1 MHQQKGK
8 IVLVYFLLLLLVGSI
23 NNIQLNKIKFLEIS
37 NIKILGLGT
46 KNNEILLEQIKEL
59 ELGNIFFLD
68 KKKIKD
74 KIEKNNLVETYDVF
88 KTYPSSLFINIKKT
102 TFLAEINYKEKRF
115 LIGSNKKLLKTSY
128 NNKPIPFI
136 FGNPSITE
144 FLSLKQKIDVSKF
157 EYRNIENLY
166 YFPSKRWD
174 LKFSN
179 GLLIKLPEKN
189 VREILDLVFDLLKKD
204 KFQNFQVIDAR
215 IVNQII
221 LNE

>member
-1 MHQQKGK
+1 M
-8 IVLVYFLLLLLVGSI
+8 
-23 NNIQLNKIKFLEIS
+23 
-37 NIKILGLGT
+37 
-46 KNNEILLEQIKEL
+46 
-59 ELGNIFFLD
+59 
-68 KKKIKD
+68 
-74 KIEKNNLVETYDVF
+74 
-88 KTYPSSLFINIKKT
+88 FINIKKT
-102 TFLAEINYKEKRF
+102 KFLAEINYKEKRF
-115 LIGSNKKLLKTSY
+115 LIRSNKKLLKTSY

>member
-1 MHQQKGK
+1 MPQRKGK
-8 IVLVYFLLLLLVGSI
+8 KILIYFFLLLLVGSI
-23 NNIQLNKIKFLEIS
+23 NNDTIDSFKFEKIK
-37 NIKILGLGT
+37 NINVLGLGH
-46 KNNEILLEQIKEL
+46 NDNQVLLYDIIDLK
-59 ELGNIFFLD
+59 LGNIFFLD

-102 TFLAEINYKEKRF
+102 KFLAEINYKEKRF

-136 FGNPSITE
+136 FGNPNITE

-179 GLLIKLPEKN
+179 GLLVKLPEKN